1 MTDQEPPPDTHRSH
15 RWLNRTLL
23 LLLIAYPLT
32 LHLGIVEN
40 GSLLPTVTILVGLIW
55 LSGLSMIA
63 NKHRIGWLFIS
74 GGGMLAAWLYTQAGD
89 PVLVLKL
96 PPILINGILFMLFS
110 STLLP
115 GKQPLI
121 SRFAEIMHGHKLDPV
136 AIRYTYGVTVLWS
149 VMFMIMIV
157 ESVLLALFATPE
169 VWSLFTNFINY
180 ALIGLVFFIEYRI
193 RIRKLSH
200 LQHPGFTAFLL
211 SLRRIE
217 WRKLI

>member
-1 MTDQEPPPDTHRSH
+1 MTDQVSLPTTHRFH
-15 RWLNRTLL
+15 QWLHRTLL

-32 LHLGIVEN
+32 LHLGILDN
-40 GSLLPTVTILVGLIW
+40 GSLLPAATILLGLIW
-55 LSGLSMIA
+55 LSGLSMLA
-63 NKHRIGWLFIS
+63 NKHRIGWFFLS

-121 SRFAEIMHGHKLDPV
+121 SRFAEIMHGHKLDPI

-149 VMFMIMIV
+149 ALFMIMIV
-157 ESVLLALFATPE
+157 ESVLLAFFATPE
-169 VWSLFTNFINY
+169 IWSLFTNFINY
-180 ALIGLVFFIEYRI
+180 ALIGLVFFIEYRV
-193 RIRKLSH
+193 RIHKLPH
-200 LQHPGFTAFLL
+200 LKHPGFTAFLL